1 MSERLADKLK
11 LEHGTPPRGSVN
23 RARRWGEPKEQPESA
38 SPSPHTGEGR
48 LPGWDGP
55 TYYGRSQLKPAP
67 FNNWIVGGYIFLA
80 GLSGSSALLS
90 GLADAAGG
98 RRFEPLV
105 RRARW
110 LATLAPTVGSAL
122 LVWDLH
128 TPKRFY
134 NMLRVAKAT
143 SPMSIGTWILMAFT
157 SGSLPAVAAQLL
169 ADVLKGPPWLRT
181 AARVAHAPA
190 AVAGAGL
197 SVYTASLLSATST
210 PTWAASPRTLAVRFA
225 ASSVASGACALLLG
239 ERDPSAR
246 MALETV
252 AAGAL
257 SVELGAAVVHGREL
271 ERKDLGEMAKT
282 PWGRTETWVATGLGV
297 AAPLALLGLSLALGR
312 RRPHVLADAAA
323 VATLAGSLMLRVSTM
338 AVGDESAS
346 RPEVSFR
353 FSQPKNLPRRPAR
366 P

>member
-1 MSERLADKLK
+1 MSERLSDKMK
-11 LEHGTPPRGSVN
+11 VEHGAPPRGSVN
-23 RARRWGEPKEQPESA
+23 RARRWGEPQEGEGSPA
-38 SPSPHTGEGR
+38 PSPHTGQGQK
-48 LPGWDGP
+48 PGWDGP

-90 GLADAAGG
+90 GLADAVGG
-98 RRFEPLV
+98 RRFAPMV

-157 SGSLPAVAAQLL
+157 AGSLPAVAAQFL
-169 ADVLKGPPWLRT
+169 AHVLKGPPWLRT

-197 SVYTASLLSATST
+197 SVYTASLLAATST
-210 PTWAASPRTLAVRFA
+210 PTWAASPRSLAVRFA
-225 ASSVASGACALLLG
+225 ASSVASGASALLLG
-239 ERDPSAR
+239 ERDPDTR
-246 MALETV
+246 RALETV

-257 SVELGAAVVHGREL
+257 AVELGAAVVHERAL
-271 ERKDLGEMAKT
+271 ERKGLGEAAKT
-282 PWGRTETWVATGLGV
+282 RWGRVETILATGVGV

-312 RRPHVLADAAA
+312 RRPRALADAAA
-323 VATLAGSLMLRVSTM
+323 VATLAGSALLRVSVM

-346 RPEVSFR
+346 RPEMSFR
-353 FSQPKNLPRRPAR
+353 FSQPKNLPRH
-366 P
+366 

>member
-1 MSERLADKLK
+1 MSERLTDKLK

-23 RARRWGEPKEQPESA
+23 RAPRWGEPKEQPETL

-90 GLADAAGG
+90 GLADAVGG

-110 LATLAPTVGSAL
+110 LAALAPTVGSAL
-122 LVWDLH
+122 LIWDLH

-143 SPMSIGTWILMAFT
+143 SPMSIGTWILLAF
-157 SGSLPAVAAQLL
+157 SAGSLPAAFAQLL

-210 PTWAASPRTLAVRFA
+210 PTWAAAPRSLAVRYA
-225 ASSVASGACALLLG
+225 ASSVASGASALLLG
-239 ERDPSAR
+239 ERDPDAR
-246 MALETV
+246 CALETV
-252 AAGAL
+252 AAAAL
-257 SVELGAAVVHGREL
+257 ALELGAAVVHDRVLKEKG
-271 ERKDLGEMAKT
+271 LGEMAHT
-282 PWGRTETWVATGLGV
+282 PWGRAETWLATGLG
-297 AAPLALLGLSLALGR
+297 AAVPLALLGLSLGMGR
-312 RRPHVLADAAA
+312 RRPRALADVAA
-323 VATLAGSLMLRVSTM
+323 VAALGGSALLRVAMM

-353 FSQPKNLPRRPAR
+353 FSQPKNLPKD
-366 P
+366 